1 MKQIYKLIVV
11 FTVIFGVEIFSI
23 ECPKD
28 LTIKF
33 TSPKPNES
41 VNGAKQKIT
50 LATNV
55 TGELFFH
62 LIQSNTSDKKKVNYL
77 QSSGKIE
84 GNTFSNYVWLGNET
98 KGKNSSFIITA
109 IISTKEIQKE
119 GKVSIWNEKSL
130 SPKETCKT
138 SSLTINRVD

>member
-11 FTVIFGVEIFSI
+11 CTMIFGVEAFSLD
-23 ECPKD
+23 CPKD
-28 LTIKF
+28 LTINF

-41 VNGAKQKIT
+41 VNGAKQKVT

-55 TGELFFH
+55 TGEFFYH

-84 GNTFSNYVWLGNET
+84 SNTFSNYVWLGNET
-98 KGKNSSFIITA
+98 KGKNSSFVITA
-109 IISTKEIQKE
+109 IISTKEIKKE

-138 SSLTINRVD
+138 SSLTISRVD